1 MFVSYIVRVE
11 KNLIELFKG
20 NLPLYKSYWIYYVL
34 VNFLIS
40 APLLLVTKIHIQK
53 FIYSFSMYL
62 VLNLIYYF
70 TSCIGVWR
78 SSQKYKGNKL
88 LSFLARLIVVI
99 GISTTILELK
109 TILTIIYSIWIV
121 KILQICK
128 KNHIMRNMDD
138 ETQLKVRK
146 FLKRLG
152 ISSQQEL
159 NQFIENNPDVQDLSI
174 KVSFEINDKNVFEFE
189 DNIKK

>member
-1 MFVSYIVRVE
+1 MNFIFKIE
-11 KNLIELFKG
+11 KNLIDLFKG

-40 APLLLVTKIHIQK
+40 APLLLVTKIHIQN
-53 FIYSFSMYL
+53 FIYTFSLYL

-78 SSQKYKGNKL
+78 SSQKYKGNKI

-109 TILTIIYSIWIV
+109 TILTIIYSFWLF
-121 KILQICK
+121 KSLQIWK
-128 KNHIMRNMDD
+128 KIHIINFMDD

-159 NQFIENNPDVQDLSI
+159 NQFIENNPDVKDLSI
-174 KVSFEINDKNVFEFE
+174 KVSFEINNKNVFEFE
-189 DNIKK
+189 DKINN

>member
-1 MFVSYIVRVE
+1 MKYLSRIE
-11 KNLIELFKG
+11 NNLLELFKG

-40 APLLLVTKIHIQK
+40 APLLLVTKIHIQN
-53 FIYSFSMYL
+53 FLYTFSLYL

-78 SSQKYKGNKL
+78 SSQRYKGNKI

-109 TILTIIYSIWIV
+109 TILTIIYSIWFV
-121 KILQICK
+121 KTLQICK
-128 KNHIMRNMDD
+128 KMHIMKIMDD
-138 ETQLKVRK
+138 ETHLKVRK

-152 ISSQQEL
+152 IRSQQEL
-159 NQFIENNPDVQDLSI
+159 NQFIENNTDAKELSRKVSI
-174 KVSFEINDKNVFEFE
+174 KINDKKGDKCE
-189 DNIKK
+189 DI

>member
-1 MFVSYIVRVE
+1 MNFIFKIE
-11 KNLIELFKG
+11 NNLMELFKG

-40 APLLLVTKIHIQK
+40 APLLLVTKIHIQN
-53 FIYSFSMYL
+53 FIYTFSLYL

-78 SSQKYKGNKL
+78 SSQKYKGNKI

-109 TILTIIYSIWIV
+109 TILTIIYSFWLF
-121 KILQICK
+121 KSLQIWK
-128 KNHIMRNMDD
+128 KIHIINFMDD

-159 NQFIENNPDVQDLSI
+159 NQFIENNPDVKDLSI
-174 KVSFEINDKNVFEFE
+174 KVSFEINNKNVFEFE
-189 DNIKK
+189 DKIKY

>member
-11 KNLIELFKG
+11 KNLIDLFKG

-109 TILTIIYSIWIV
+109 TILAIIYSI
-121 KILQICK
+121 
-128 KNHIMRNMDD
+128 
-138 ETQLKVRK
+138 
-146 FLKRLG
+146 
-152 ISSQQEL
+152 
-159 NQFIENNPDVQDLSI
+159 
-174 KVSFEINDKNVFEFE
+174 
-189 DNIKK
+189 

>member
-121 KILQICK
+121 KTLQIWK